1 MARILRLPEV
11 LEMTG
16 LSKATVYRLM
26 GAGTF
31 PAPRQLGPRAV
42 GWPEGLI
49 AEWISA
55 RPLAIPTFITTLRV
69 GTPKKP

>member
-11 LEMTG
+11 LELTG
-16 LSKATVYRLM
+16 LSKASVYRLM

-55 RPLAIPTFITTLRV
+55 LPPVPTFVTTLRV